1 MPAPCP
7 DKFNIKLK
15 RVSVF
20 RQIREYFYEIDSDGS
35 GKLDPTEF
43 SEMLDKIGVQVEK
56 LEMMKI
62 YKRADVN
69 GDGTVSFREFMA
81 AFANDSNN
89 R

>member
-1 MPAPCP
+1 
-7 DKFNIKLK
+7 
-15 RVSVF
+15 
-20 RQIREYFYEIDSDGS
+20 
-35 GKLDPTEF
+35 
-43 SEMLDKIGVQVEK
+43 MLDKIGVQVEK

-89 R
+89 RYYTLVLFKKAHRLLAYS